1 MKSLAIKIT
10 AFKVQIREVVHR
22 SEFRP
27 ILYVSSQSA
36 YEKCFTQNINWV
48 SFLKSLM
55 NLDLGMRHRHRTSL
69 LRLYVDLQLKELVA
83 LILEMNSNLAPI
95 VVLRSLNGPWS
106 EYANAFVSSL
116 DPFVPSPE
124 LFSKQ

>member
-1 MKSLAIKIT
+1 MI
-10 AFKVQIREVVHR
+10 H
-22 SEFRP
+22 
-27 ILYVSSQSA
+27 
-36 YEKCFTQNINWV
+36 
-48 SFLKSLM
+48 
-55 NLDLGMRHRHRTSL
+55 RHRHRSSL

-83 LILEMNSNLAPI
+83 LILEMNSNLASI

-116 DPFVPSPE
+116 DPFVPSPK